1 MNHELK
7 IIVSGEFNS
16 EVKVYIDN
24 IQIGLI
30 QDIKF
35 SANAHEVLPQIE
47 LVFPNLFALDKSQ
60 IANNDLIQSL
70 QETLDILKEMSHVKV
85 TLVNLEN
92 LI

>member
-16 EVKVYIDN
+16 EIKVYINN

-35 SANAHEVLPQIE
+35 SANAHKALPQIE
-47 LVFPNLFALDKSQ
+47 LVFPNLFSLDKSQ
-60 IANNDLIQSL
+60 IVNNDLIQSL
-70 QETLDILKEMSHVKV
+70 QETLNILKEMPHVKV
-85 TLVNLEN
+85 TLVNLED
-92 LI
+92 LV